1 MRCDGVVTRG
11 RLLERPSNAPVSEP
25 VDHLLVDRLSG
36 HRDSHVGRSNARLQ
50 LLEILQLVLKRGRN
64 RLALAVCTH
73 DTTPMSTAP
82 SCTLIIVPR
91 LLRKRRPPILRYH
104 LAAIRAFHRFCRAK
118 KTHNRPTSP
127 GLPCNRRGRGCF
139 D

>member
-50 LLEILQLVLKRGRN
+50 LLEILQLVLKLGRN

-73 DTTPMSTAP
+73 DSIQLQMSTAS
-82 SCTLIIVPR
+82 SCNYYRSHVR
-91 LLRKRRPPILRYH
+91 QLRK
-104 LAAIRAFHRFCRAK
+104 
-118 KTHNRPTSP
+118 
-127 GLPCNRRGRGCF
+127 
-139 D
+139 